1 MDLPRGV
8 GIVDRNP
15 PASAGDM
22 GSISGP
28 GRSHMPWA
36 TRAHEPQLLSQHTAT
51 APTEDK
57 RLEPMFRSKRS
68 HHNKKPKQQN

>member
-1 MDLPRGV
+1 MDLPSGV

-28 GRSHMPWA
+28 GRFYMPWA
-36 TRAHEPQLLSQHTAT
+36 SRAHVPQLLSQHTAT
-51 APTEDK
+51 AATED
-57 RLEPMFRSKRS
+57 
-68 HHNKKPKQQN
+68 